1 MHTTNRVTKGS
12 KDLSPE
18 LEQDLNYC
26 QHETMD
32 LKDQLQ
38 QEKDRRIKA
47 ENDLRVSRELFFR
60 ACNSNPCAITLTTL
74 NEGRFI
80 DANECFYQ
88 LTGYKQHEVIGYT
101 IYELPLCTNL
111 SYREK
116 LVDSIHKTG
125 SAHNIEFRF
134 LSKSGQ
140 HRVGLLNSEILI
152 FEGEPCLICTIFD
165 NTEVHYIKEEL
176 SHLDNLYMMGEI
188 AAGIGHEIRNPLS
201 TIRGFLDL
209 FLEREEYH
217 SARGDFQLVL
227 DELSRVNAILDEFLS
242 LAQPRKPD
250 LQPNNLNIIINK
262 LFPLIQAS
270 AIKAG
275 QHIYFVPG
283 NIRELPLDRGKMR
296 QLILNLVLNGLEAM
310 QPGGNLIITTCGN
323 EDEVILS
330 VADEG
335 CGIAEEHIEKICLP
349 FFTTKSEGTGL
360 GMAVCYDIAR
370 DHNARIDIETSF
382 DGTTVFVKFPIHLQ
396 PELNLSY

>member
-1 MHTTNRVTKGS
+1 VADGVHTANRIA
-12 KDLSPE
+12 KDSRDLIPE
-18 LEQDLNYC
+18 SEPDRNYC
-26 QHETMD
+26 QNEIME
-32 LKDQLQ
+32 LREKLQ
-38 QEKDRRIKA
+38 QEKDQRIKA

-60 ACNSNPCAITLTTL
+60 ACNSTPCAITLTTL

-140 HRVGLLNSEILI
+140 HRLGLLNSEFLI
-152 FEGEPCLICTIFD
+152 FDDEPCLICTIFD
-165 NTEVHYIKEEL
+165 NTEVQQIKEKL
-176 SHLDNLYMMGEI
+176 SHLDNLYIMGEI

-201 TIRGFLDL
+201 TVRGFLDL

-275 QHIYFVPG
+275 QHIYFIPG
-283 NIRELPLDRGKMR
+283 NIQELPLDRGKMR

-310 QPGGNLIITTCGN
+310 QPGGNLKISTGTN
-323 EDEVILS
+323 ETEMV
-330 VADEG
+330 
-335 CGIAEEHIEKICLP
+335 CL
-349 FFTTKSEGTGL
+349 
-360 GMAVCYDIAR
+360 
-370 DHNARIDIETSF
+370 
-382 DGTTVFVKFPIHLQ
+382 
-396 PELNLSY
+396 